1 MPSSPLQT
9 ANNTWGSATL
19 INASGNPLRP
29 PTPPHPPANTGGPS
43 GPSGGHEPMIEI
55 AGLKKNVGF
64 LNWATGLIF
73 LSGLAAILA
82 SYLMLAQ
89 KIEDRY
95 DRIGDK
101 IEGVSQQIG
110 DMRVQLTEAKANG
123 NSQGSDRAK

>member
-1 MPSSPLQT
+1 MGSNPLQT
-9 ANNTWGSATL
+9 ANSAWGTATL

-29 PTPPHPPANTGGPS
+29 PTPPQPPANTGGPH
-43 GPSGGHEPMIEI
+43 GPSGGGEPMIEI

-73 LSGLAAILA
+73 LSGLTAIVA
-82 SYLMLAQ
+82 SYLMLAA

-110 DMRVQLTEAKANG
+110 DLRVQLTEAKANG
-123 NSQGSDRAK
+123 HSKGSDRAK